1 MDGARPAVGLGLAIS
16 GSTQSRT
23 LGRLGDQSGCLGML
37 HLSNRVSHLIS
48 CLFALERSR
57 GPGSQQ
63 VNVPKRNSI
72 MHSPGVPFRR
82 SVLHCRGEQAIAH
95 QDSGRS
101 DMHFSPLPSR
111 LNGLTLSIGG
121 HLCWKRMR
129 QRQTQIVHTV
139 SKQSQRMGPDQSINV
154 EQKVGGQP

>member
-1 MDGARPAVGLGLAIS
+1 MAQSAPWDLACDFWQHAKQNLGAMG
-16 GSTQSRT
+16 
-23 LGRLGDQSGCLGML
+23 GRWEGDQSGC
-37 HLSNRVSHLIS
+37 RVWHLIS

-101 DMHFSPLPSR
+101 YMHFSPLPSR

-129 QRQTQIVHTV
+129 QCQT
-139 SKQSQRMGPDQSINV
+139 
-154 EQKVGGQP
+154 